1 MKKLILLLLFIPLVF
16 APSLFYGQYFS
27 TTIDTI
33 TTGQKNQL
41 GIIETLT
48 TVAVVDTP
56 GKSSEELYNS
66 VENFV
71 QINYVNPEN
80 VAKGSI
86 EGKYFRFS
94 GSTSIP
100 VCTRLLGMSEC
111 NSTSFRYTFEVKFKD
126 NRFRIELIKWEV
138 FTTNWVNATKA
149 WYTHSF
155 NKRKGY
161 VLSKEG
167 KDNINAFVIK
177 LNDVVSGIVNQ
188 INNPEEEDDNW

>member
-1 MKKLILLLLFIPLVF
+1 M
-16 APSLFYGQYFS
+16 
-27 TTIDTI
+27 
-33 TTGQKNQL
+33 
-41 GIIETLT
+41 
-48 TVAVVDTP
+48 
-56 GKSSEELYNS
+56 
-66 VENFV
+66 
-71 QINYVNPEN
+71 
-80 VAKGSI
+80 
-86 EGKYFRFS
+86 
-94 GSTSIP
+94 
-100 VCTRLLGMSEC
+100 
-111 NSTSFRYTFEVKFKD
+111 
-126 NRFRIELIKWEV
+126 IKWEV